1 MSGNRPIIL
10 SDAEAEVTTAEPDY
24 VLEEQVGFILR
35 QATQRHTALF
45 AGAMVDDLT
54 PTQFAAL
61 VKLKAEGPC
70 SQNRLGRLTAMDAA
84 TIKGVIDRLTKRGF
98 TEAEADP
105 GDGRRLVVALTLAGA
120 EAADQAIN
128 AGRRVTEATLAPL
141 SSLEQRRFLDLL
153 KKLR

>member
-1 MSGNRPIIL
+1 MSGNRPIADDDPA
-10 SDAEAEVTTAEPDY
+10 DAAAPPEDY

-45 AGAMVDDLT
+45 AAAMTDDLT

-61 VKLKAEGPC
+61 VKLRSEGPC

-98 TEAEADP
+98 TQAASDP
-105 GDGRRLVVALTLAGA
+105 GDGRRLVVALTPEGVA
-120 EAADQAIN
+120 AADRVIA
-128 AGRRVTEATLAPL
+128 AGRRITAATLAPL
-141 SSLEQRRFLDLL
+141 SALEQRRFLDLL

>member
-1 MSGNRPIIL
+1 MSGNRPIPAD
-10 SDAEAEVTTAEPDY
+10 DAIDAATPETGY

-35 QATQRHTALF
+35 QASQRHTAIF
-45 AGAMVDDLT
+45 AGAMIEELT
-54 PTQFAAL
+54 PTQFTAL

-98 TEAEADP
+98 TQAEADP
-105 GDGRRLVVALTLAGA
+105 GDGRRLVVALTPEGA
-120 EAADQAIN
+120 AVAERAIN
-128 AGRRVTEATLAPL
+128 AARRITEATLAPL
-141 SSLEQRRFLDLL
+141 SALEQRRFLDLL

>member
-1 MSGNRPIIL
+1 MTGNRPIPANE
-10 SDAEAEVTTAEPDY
+10 DADVAASQPDY

-35 QATQRHTALF
+35 QATQRHTAIF
-45 AGAMVDDLT
+45 AGAMVEELT
-54 PTQFAAL
+54 PTQFTAL

-98 TEAEADP
+98 TQAESDP
-105 GDGRRLVVALTLAGA
+105 GDGRRLVVALTPEGA
-120 EAADQAIN
+120 AVLDRAIN
-128 AGRRVTEATLAPL
+128 AARRITEATLAPL
-141 SSLEQRRFLDLL
+141 SALEQRRFLDLL

>member
-1 MSGNRPIIL
+1 MSGNRPIL
-10 SDAEAEVTTAEPDY
+10 SDEDADVAAPELDY

-45 AGAMVDDLT
+45 AGAISDELT

-98 TEAEADP
+98 TQVEADP
-105 GDGRRLVVALTLAGA
+105 RDGRRLVVALTPEGA
-120 EAADQAIN
+120 AVLDRAIDAA
-128 AGRRVTEATLAPL
+128 RRITEATLVPL
-141 SSLEQRRFLDLL
+141 SALEQRRFLDLL

>member
-1 MSGNRPIIL
+1 MSGNRPIL
-10 SDAEAEVTTAEPDY
+10 TEEDVEVVAPESEY

-45 AGAMVDDLT
+45 AGAMSDELT

-98 TEAEADP
+98 TQAEADP
-105 GDGRRLVVALTLAGA
+105 GDGRRLVVALTPEGA
-120 EAADQAIN
+120 VVADRAIN
-128 AGRRVTEATLAPL
+128 AGRHITEATLAPL
-141 SSLEQRRFLDLL
+141 SALEQRRFLDLL

>member
-1 MSGNRPIIL
+1 MTGNRPVP
-10 SDAEAEVTTAEPDY
+10 AEAVAEAVASPPDY

-35 QATQRHTALF
+35 QATQRHTTLF
-45 AGAMVDDLT
+45 AEAMSDELT

-98 TEAEADP
+98 TQAESDP
-105 GDGRRLVVALTLAGA
+105 GDGRRLVVVLTPEGA
-120 EAADQAIN
+120 AVLERAIKAA
-128 AGRRVTEATLAPL
+128 RRITEATLAPL
-141 SSLEQRRFLDLL
+141 SALEQRRFLDLL